1 MAAMQELGRD
11 DVPRGPELA
20 ALRELRTYSPGGLA
34 GGPHGP
40 DSAQGQ
46 NASCRRKQPRGR
58 ALVLQVNKWLSE
70 SRHLSPNDRTWALS
84 SHRPPHAEAKAPGTP
99 GTRPP
104 DETHQPGPR
113 AGAPQGLELF
123 RHLGGEGLKVAPGV
137 LLIADPAGDHGP

>member
-20 ALRELRTYSPGGLA
+20 ALPELRTYSPGGLA

-40 DSAQGQ
+40 DSARGQ

-58 ALVLQVNKWLSE
+58 ALALQVNEWLSE

-123 RHLGGEGLKVAPGV
+123 CHLGGEGLKVAPGV

>member
-137 LLIADPAGDHGP
+137 LLIADPAGNHGP

>member
-34 GGPHGP
+34 RGPHGP

-58 ALVLQVNKWLSE
+58 ALALQVNEWLSE

-137 LLIADPAGDHGP
+137 LLIADPAGNHGP

>member
-1 MAAMQELGRD
+1 MWLPCRSWAVMTFLAAPSSPRSGSSERTARAGWLEARTAQTA
-11 DVPRGPELA
+11 PRG
-20 ALRELRTYSPGGLA
+20 
-34 GGPHGP
+34 
-40 DSAQGQ
+40 
-46 NASCRRKQPRGR
+46 RRKQPRGR
-58 ALVLQVNKWLSE
+58 ALALQVNEWLSE
-70 SRHLSPNDRTWALS
+70 SRHLSPNYRTWALS

>member
-11 DVPRGPELA
+11 DIPRGPELA

-58 ALVLQVNKWLSE
+58 ALALQVNEWLSE

-84 SHRPPHAEAKAPGTP
+84 SHCPPHAEAKAPGTP

>member
-11 DVPRGPELA
+11 DIPRGPELA

-58 ALVLQVNKWLSE
+58 ALALQVNEWLSE

-84 SHRPPHAEAKAPGTP
+84 SHRPLMRKRRHRGPQGRDRQ
-99 GTRPP
+99 TRP
-104 DETHQPGPR
+104 TSRGP
-113 AGAPQGLELF
+113 GLEL
-123 RHLGGEGLKVAPGV
+123 RRASSSSVILEAR
-137 LLIADPAGDHGP
+137 A

>member
-58 ALVLQVNKWLSE
+58 ALVLQVNEWLSE

-137 LLIADPAGDHGP
+137 LLIADPAGNHGP